1 MSRYID
7 ADALIE
13 FIDLGH
19 YRNPLELCY
28 SEQYVV
34 DMIESRPTADVVERK
49 YGEWIIR
56 EPIHMHS
63 ICSCCGYYNA
73 INPYYVYCPNC
84 GATMSYERRLNNGDQ
99 IYNNA
104 SGSGR

>member
-7 ADALIE
+7 ADAIIE

-34 DMIESRPTADVVERK
+34 DMIESRPTADVVEVVRCKECK
-49 YGEWIIR
+49 YYL
-56 EPIHMHS
+56 HS
-63 ICSCCGYYNA
+63 NEKCELIDTRLHFYETDNTWTEDAFCSWG
-73 INPYYVYCPNC
+73 
-84 GATMSYERRLNNGDQ
+84 ERREDECLDNE
-99 IYNNA
+99 I
-104 SGSGR
+104 

>member
-1 MSRYID
+1 MEMRLID

-49 YGEWIIR
+49 RGKWMYLYEDNYKC
-56 EPIHMHS
+56 S
-63 ICSCCGYYNA
+63 ICGSWWCCTDSQIDEMN
-73 INPYYVYCPNC
+73 YCPNC
-84 GATMSYERRLNNGDQ
+84 GAEMERKR
-99 IYNNA
+99 
-104 SGSGR
+104 

>member
-7 ADALIE
+7 ADAIIE

-34 DMIESRPTADVVERK
+34 DMIESRPTADVIPI
-49 YGEWIIR
+49 EWIKEQKDKCFPYSITER
-56 EPIHMHS
+56 ELNDLLIKW
-63 ICSCCGYYNA
+63 
-73 INPYYVYCPNC
+73 
-84 GATMSYERRLNNGDQ
+84 ERREDAEAVNTKN
-99 IYNNA
+99 
-104 SGSGR
+104 

>member
-1 MSRYID
+1 MRLID

-34 DMIESRPTADVVERK
+34 DMIESRPTADAIPI
-49 YGEWIIR
+49 EWIKEQKDKCFSYSITER
-56 EPIHMHS
+56 ELNDLLIKW
-63 ICSCCGYYNA
+63 
-73 INPYYVYCPNC
+73 
-84 GATMSYERRLNNGDQ
+84 ERREDAN
-99 IYNNA
+99 
-104 SGSGR
+104 

>member
-34 DMIESRPTADVVERK
+34 DMIESRPTADVVEVVRCKDCVNWQTDWDTSYDGYHYCSMIDIVIDGDFYCKDGERK
-49 YGEWIIR
+49 IL
-56 EPIHMHS
+56 PK
-63 ICSCCGYYNA
+63 
-73 INPYYVYCPNC
+73 
-84 GATMSYERRLNNGDQ
+84 D
-99 IYNNA
+99 
-104 SGSGR
+104 

>member
-7 ADALIE
+7 ADAIIE

-34 DMIESRPTADVVERK
+34 DMIESRPTADVVDVVRCK
-49 YGEWIIR
+49 DCKHYSADGWGYGNCYRPNVEYLR
-56 EPIHMHS
+56 MADNGF
-63 ICSCCGYYNA
+63 CSRA
-73 INPYYVYCPNC
+73 
-84 GATMSYERRLNNGDQ
+84 ERREDG
-99 IYNNA
+99 
-104 SGSGR
+104 

>member
-1 MSRYID
+1 MRLID

-34 DMIESRPTADVVERK
+34 DMIESRPTAAVIPI
-49 YGEWIIR
+49 EWIKEQKDKCFPYSITER
-56 EPIHMHS
+56 ELNDLLIKW
-63 ICSCCGYYNA
+63 
-73 INPYYVYCPNC
+73 
-84 GATMSYERRLNNGDQ
+84 ERRLNNGDQ

-104 SGSGR
+104 SGSGRKPENGSL